1 MNTLLVVLAF
11 AVLAVLV
18 YKFWKPYIAPPKRV
32 VPSDK
37 AYLYFFY
44 TNWCG
49 FSQRAMPEWTR
60 LEEELEQ
67 TPYFGRT
74 RVVPARIDADKER
87 AMATMYGVSGYPT
100 ILLETSEGIATYEGR
115 RSAKDLKQFLMSS
128 LGKPSAS
135 L

>member
-1 MNTLLVVLAF
+1 MSTVYVLLAF

-18 YKFWKPYIAPPKRV
+18 YKFWKPYVAPPKRR

-49 FSQRAMPEWTR
+49 FSQKAMPEWTK

-67 TPYFGRT
+67 TPYFGNT
-74 RVVPARIDADKER
+74 RVVPARIDAQKER
-87 AMATMYGVSGYPT
+87 SMATLYEVSGYPT
-100 ILLETSEGIATYEGR
+100 ILLETSDGIRPYEGR
-115 RSAKDLKQFLMSS
+115 RTSAELYRFLMRS
-128 LGKPSAS
+128 LGKPSTS